1 MRGKEVYRLDFK
13 ALALNLLKVLLFVAG
28 AVAAIPFFFSWI
40 AILIGAVYFFC
51 FKGAWRWGGFALA
64 LAAALAAN
72 GPLRGFDEITGIYPL
87 FLAALVVAVTLGLY
101 CLVLLLHL
109 ALGRGKAYRAFTAG
123 LKEKFSRPGRP
134 RLQRRF
140 ASFLLFLIP
149 VALWTSV
156 NVDPAVIFDNRP
168 AVLWVHAP
176 SIVPPGEEFE
186 LQVQCW
192 DRFERISALYRGTA
206 GFSLESYNF
215 PGGEPLPS
223 AEAALPRE
231 YTFTGS
237 GRPSD
242 MAYLLDNGM
251 DNGRRTFRA
260 RIDTPGV
267 HYIKVSDSETG
278 RTYYSNPILAA
289 AGTERIFWGDI
300 HTHGIYSDGSGTPAH
315 QFFYARHVAALDFYA
330 LTEHGEIIQLS
341 RNRMARYIKETNRAY
356 RPGEFVTFPG
366 MEYTNHNSGHY
377 TCIFDGDRL
386 PENPPIY
393 APYIGLGAALPT
405 PFELWELLD
414 EFTASTGARALA
426 LPHHTVTERFMQ
438 DWSYYNPRYVKIA
451 EVTSTH
457 GDNLYEPGH
466 PLSYRGSTFPPPPG
480 TRGCSITGALQM
492 GLQLSLY
499 ASSDSHDGH
508 PGHDL
513 AHTGAWIGHQ
523 RPCTYWWTRFDKPY
537 PGGLTAVY
545 AAELTRREIFSALEN
560 RRLYAVSDHGRPL
573 IFFTING
580 TGVGGDST
588 LRVEDRG
595 TPRQIEVTVVQ
606 DGAPAAPVTGYRQP
620 GWKAAVEIHKNG
632 TLLASISV
640 SKPFATVR
648 FTDTEPV
655 TGTSYGRENC
665 VFREGAYYVNE
676 YSDNPVDPAALHT
689 GGKDFYIVRIVAE
702 NGRHSYIGPLWVEA
716 AP

>member
-1 MRGKEVYRLDFK
+1 MRGKDARWLSFK
-13 ALALNLLKVLLFVAG
+13 AIALYLLKALLFAAG
-28 AVAAIPFFFSWI
+28 AAAAVTFFFSWI
-40 AILIGAVYFFC
+40 AILIGGFF
-51 FKGAWRWGGFALA
+51 FFGSRGAWRGGGYALA
-64 LAAALAAN
+64 LAAALASN

-101 CLVLLLHL
+101 FLFLLLHL
-109 ALGRGKAYRAFTAG
+109 ALGRVKAYRVFTAG
-123 LKEKFSRPGRP
+123 LKEKLYRPCRP
-134 RLQRRF
+134 TLRRRL
-140 ASFLLFLIP
+140 ASILLFLIP
-149 VALWTSV
+149 VALWISV
-156 NVDPAVIFDNRP
+156 NVNPAVIFDNLP
-168 AVLWVHAP
+168 AVLWVQAP
-176 SIVPPGEEFE
+176 STVAPGDEFE
-186 LQVQCW
+186 FQVQCW
-192 DRFERISALYRGTA
+192 DRFERISALYG
-206 GFSLESYNF
+206 GKVSFSLESYRF
-215 PGGEPLPS
+215 PGGEPLYLVEATLP
-223 AEAALPRE
+223 AE
-231 YTFTGS
+231 YSFTGS

-242 MAYLLDNGM
+242 AAYLLDNGK
-251 DNGRRTFRA
+251 DNGRRAFRA

-278 RTYYSNPILAA
+278 RSYYSNPILVA
-289 AGTERIFWGDI
+289 AGTERIYWGDI

-315 QFFYARHVAALDFYA
+315 QFFYARHVAALDFYS
-330 LTEHGEIIQLS
+330 LTEHGEIIQLG
-341 RNRMARYIKETNRAY
+341 RNGLERYIEETNRAY
-356 RPGEFVTFPG
+356 RPGEFVTLLG

-386 PENPPIY
+386 PEDPPVY

-414 EFTASTGARALA
+414 DFTASTGSRALA
-426 LPHHTVTERFMQ
+426 LPHHTVVERFMQ

-499 ASSDSHDGH
+499 ASSVSHDGH

-513 AHTGAWIGHQ
+513 AHTGAWVGHQ
-523 RPCTYWWTRFDKPY
+523 RPFTFWWTRFDKPF

-545 AAELTRREIFSALEN
+545 AAGLSRREIFSALEN

-580 TGVGGDST
+580 TSVGGDST
-588 LRVEDRG
+588 LRVEGRE
-595 TPRQIEVTVVQ
+595 TPRQIEVILAQ
-606 DGAPAAPVTGYRQP
+606 DGALTAPVTEFRQP
-620 GWKAAVEIHKNG
+620 DWKATVEIHKNG
-632 TLLASISV
+632 TLLASLPV
-640 SKPFATVR
+640 DKPLAAVR
-648 FTDTEPV
+648 FTDTGPV

-665 VFREGAYYVNE
+665 VYREGAYYINE

-689 GGKDFYIVRIVAE
+689 GGKDFYIVRVVSE
-702 NGRHSYIGPLWVEA
+702 NGRHSYIGPLWVEV